1 MINNDSGGKKS
12 GALKLNFFH
21 VALMYVGTIM
31 GAGFA
36 SGREIWQ
43 FFGVFGKYA
52 PVGVLLVGMLFILLG
67 MMASYN
73 ARKLGTND
81 MGRVIVPGGNQKLI
95 RFVGYFMAVMLF
107 TVLVTMTAAG
117 GALFYQQFGLNR
129 ILGGLL
135 IAFLVII
142 TVLGEFERVSH
153 VFRYIMPVLSG
164 VVVITSLMVS
174 ILSLK
179 PTEVA
184 QTVEPSP
191 MAPNWFL
198 AALLYISYNILALVP
213 MVATASVSARSDRD
227 AVGGTALGGAFLGLL
242 AFLLLTALQQDMP
255 YSQALDMP
263 MLGYAG
269 RLSPAMATLYGVVLF
284 CAIYSSATS
293 NFYGFTTKLKDG
305 PKKSRNVIIAVILGF
320 LLGLVGFKNVVA
332 FMFPM
337 EGFLGFVIIAMLILN
352 FFQIRNAEKKRRVSD
367 DCHMKTEES
376 DIFQDFEH
384 HDRTD
389 YPAPVMRV
397 TGGKGGEA
405 LLILGPEKTCLYDAG
420 MACFADKLTE
430 NIDSVL
436 KEKKRTLDLVILSHT
451 HYDHI
456 GGLPYI
462 LERWP
467 EVQVCASEKAK
478 KVFESSGAKQT
489 MKKLG
494 EYAAGNYEID
504 GKEIMVNPLRV
515 DRILHDGDRIDLG
528 ITENG
533 QRSWIEVL
541 ETKGHT
547 DCALTYLLQ
556 PEKILFTCESTGV
569 LVSPDHI
576 DVSALKDFDET
587 IRVAERLKKLDFR
600 FLISPHYGVV
610 PAWFHDRYFDLYIEE
625 AGKEKA
631 FIRDLVE
638 KGKTMEEILQ
648 AHRQV
653 YWKTGRGDEQP
664 FAAYRMNTE
673 AEVKQIMTEYARMDS
688 SENILNI

>member
-1 MINNDSGGKKS
+1 MKNNDSGGKKS

-52 PVGVLLVGMLFILLG
+52 PIGVLLVGMLFILLG

-367 DCHMKTEES
+367 DGHMKTEES

-384 HDRTD
+384 HDRTA
-389 YPAPVMRV
+389 YPAPLVRV

-405 LLILGPEKTCLYDAG
+405 LLIRGPEKTCLYDAG
-420 MACFADKLTE
+420 MACFAEKLIE
-430 NIDSVL
+430 NIDHVL
-436 KEKKRTLDLVILSHT
+436 KEENRRLDLVILSHT

-467 EVQVCASEKAK
+467 EAQVCASEKAK
-478 KVFESSGAKQT
+478 KVFESSGARNT

-494 EYAAGNYEID
+494 EYAAGNYGID
-504 GKEIMVNPLRV
+504 GKSIMVNPLRV

-528 ITENG
+528 TTKNG

-569 LVSPDHI
+569 LVSPEI
-576 DVSALKDFDET
+576 SDVSALKDFDET
-587 IRVAERLKKLDFR
+587 MRVAERLKKTDFR
-600 FLISPHYGVV
+600 ILISPHYGVV
-610 PAWFHDRYFDLYIEE
+610 PAWFNDRYFDLYIEA
-625 AGKEKA
+625 AGKENA
-631 FIRDLVE
+631 FIRNLVE
-638 KGKTMEEILQ
+638 KGKDMDEILE
-648 AHRQV
+648 AHRQE
-653 YWKTGRGDEQP
+653 YWKTGRSDAQP
-664 FAAYRMNTE
+664 YAAYRMNTE

-688 SENILNI
+688 SGKI

>member
-1 MINNDSGGKKS
+1 MKNNHSDGKKT
-12 GALKLNFFH
+12 GVLKLNFFH

-52 PVGVLLVGMLFILLG
+52 PIGVLLVGLLFILLG

-213 MVATASVSARSDRD
+213 MVATASVSARSEKD
-227 AVGGTALGGAFLGLL
+227 AVGGTALGGAFLGIL

-305 PKKSRNVIIAVILGF
+305 PKKSRNVVIAVILGF
-320 LLGLVGFKNVVA
+320 LLGLVGCKNVVA

-337 EGFLGFVIIAMLILN
+337 EGFLGFVIIAMLVIN
-352 FFQIRNAEKKRRVSD
+352 FFQIRNAEKKRSAFD
-367 DCHMKTEES
+367 DGDMKKEES
-376 DIFQDFEH
+376 TSFQDFEH
-384 HDRTD
+384 HDRID
-389 YPAPVMRV
+389 YPAPVLRV

-420 MACFADKLTE
+420 MACFGDKLIE
-430 NIDSVL
+430 NMDSVL
-436 KEKKRTLDLVILSHT
+436 KEKRRTLDLVILSHT

-456 GGLPYI
+456 GGLPYV
-462 LERWP
+462 LKRWP

-478 KVFESSGAKQT
+478 HVFASTGARET
-489 MKKLG
+489 MKRLG
-494 EYAAGNYEID
+494 EYAAGNYGID
-504 GKEIMVNPLRV
+504 DKLIMVNPLRV

-528 ITENG
+528 ISENG
-533 QRSWIEVL
+533 QCSWIEVL

-569 LVSPDHI
+569 LVSPDHM
-576 DVSALKDFDET
+576 DVSALKNFDET
-587 IRVAERLKKLDFR
+587 IRVAERLKKIDFR
-600 FLISPHYGVV
+600 VLISPHYGVV
-610 PAWFHDRYFDLYIEE
+610 PTWFNEQYFDLYIKA

-631 FIRDLVE
+631 FIRTLVE
-638 KGKTMEEILQ
+638 EGKGFDEILE
-648 AHRQV
+648 AHRKE
-653 YWKTGRGDEQP
+653 YWKTGRSDTQP

-673 AEVKQIMTEYARMDS
+673 AEVKQIITEYGQMDS
-688 SENILNI
+688 SEEL

>member
-1 MINNDSGGKKS
+1 
-12 GALKLNFFH
+12 
-21 VALMYVGTIM
+21 
-31 GAGFA
+31 
-36 SGREIWQ
+36 
-43 FFGVFGKYA
+43 
-52 PVGVLLVGMLFILLG
+52 
-67 MMASYN
+67 
-73 ARKLGTND
+73 KLGTND
-81 MGRVIVPGGNQKLI
+81 MGRVIAPGGNQKLI

-305 PKKSRNVIIAVILGF
+305 PQKSRNVIIAVILGF

-384 HDRTD
+384 HDRTA
-389 YPAPVMRV
+389 YPAPLVRV

-405 LLILGPEKTCLYDAG
+405 LLIRGPEKTCLYDAG
-420 MACFADKLTE
+420 MACFAEKLIE
-430 NIDSVL
+430 NIDHVL
-436 KEKKRTLDLVILSHT
+436 KEENRRLDLVILSHT

-467 EVQVCASEKAK
+467 EAQVCASEKAK
-478 KVFESSGAKQT
+478 KVFESSGARNT

-494 EYAAGNYEID
+494 EYAAGNYGID
-504 GKEIMVNPLRV
+504 GKSIMVNPLRV

-528 ITENG
+528 TTKNG

-569 LVSPDHI
+569 LVSPEI
-576 DVSALKDFDET
+576 SDVSALKNFDET
-587 IRVAERLKKLDFR
+587 MRVAERLKKTDFR
-600 FLISPHYGVV
+600 ILISPHYGVV
-610 PAWFHDRYFDLYIEE
+610 PAWFNDRYFDLYIEA

-631 FIRDLVE
+631 FIRNLVE
-638 KGKTMEEILQ
+638 QGKSMDEILE
-648 AHRQV
+648 AHRQE
-653 YWKTGRGDEQP
+653 YWKTGRSDAQP
-664 FAAYRMNTE
+664 YAAYRMNTE

-688 SENILNI
+688 SGKI

>member
-1 MINNDSGGKKS
+1 MKNNRSGGKRS

-52 PVGVLLVGMLFILLG
+52 PIGVLLVGMLFILLG

-352 FFQIRNAEKKRRVSD
+352 FFQIRNAEKHKKMSD
-367 DCHMKTEES
+367 DDSVQIEES
-376 DIFQDFEH
+376 AIFQDFEH
-384 HDRTD
+384 HDRTA
-389 YPAPVMRV
+389 YPAPLVRV

-405 LLILGPEKTCLYDAG
+405 LLIRGPEKTCLYDAG
-420 MACFADKLTE
+420 MACFAEKLIE
-430 NIDSVL
+430 NIDHVL
-436 KEKKRTLDLVILSHT
+436 KEENRRLDLVILSHT

-467 EVQVCASEKAK
+467 EAQVCASEKAK
-478 KVFESSGAKQT
+478 KVFESSGARNT

-494 EYAAGNYEID
+494 EYAAGNYGID
-504 GKEIMVNPLRV
+504 GKSIMVNPLRV

-528 ITENG
+528 TTKNG

-569 LVSPDHI
+569 LVSPEI
-576 DVSALKDFDET
+576 SDVSALKDFDET
-587 IRVAERLKKLDFR
+587 MRVAERLKKTDFR
-600 FLISPHYGVV
+600 ILISPHYGVV
-610 PAWFHDRYFDLYIEE
+610 PAWFNDRYFDLYIEA

-631 FIRDLVE
+631 FIRNLVE
-638 KGKTMEEILQ
+638 KGKDMDEILE
-648 AHRQV
+648 AHRQE
-653 YWKTGRGDEQP
+653 YWKTGRSDAQP
-664 FAAYRMNTE
+664 YAAYRMNTE

-688 SENILNI
+688 SGKI

>member
-1 MINNDSGGKKS
+1 MKNNDSGGKKS

-52 PVGVLLVGMLFILLG
+52 PIGVLLVGMLFILLG

-352 FFQIRNAEKKRRVSD
+352 FFQIRNAEKHKKMSD
-367 DCHMKTEES
+367 DDSVQIEES
-376 DIFQDFEH
+376 AIFQDFEH
-384 HDRTD
+384 HDRTA
-389 YPAPVMRV
+389 YPAPLVRV

-405 LLILGPEKTCLYDAG
+405 LLIRGPEKTCLYDAG
-420 MACFADKLTE
+420 MACFAEKLIE
-430 NIDSVL
+430 NIDHVL
-436 KEKKRTLDLVILSHT
+436 KEENRRLDLVILSHT

-467 EVQVCASEKAK
+467 EAQVCASEKAK
-478 KVFESSGAKQT
+478 KVFESSGARNT

-494 EYAAGNYEID
+494 EYAAGNYGID
-504 GKEIMVNPLRV
+504 GKLIMVNPLRV

-528 ITENG
+528 TTKNG

-569 LVSPDHI
+569 LVSPEI
-576 DVSALKDFDET
+576 SDVSALKDFDET
-587 IRVAERLKKLDFR
+587 IRVAERLKKTDFR
-600 FLISPHYGVV
+600 ILISPHYGVV
-610 PAWFHDRYFDLYIEE
+610 PAWFNDRYFDLYIEA

-631 FIRDLVE
+631 FIRNLVE
-638 KGKTMEEILQ
+638 KGKDMDEILE
-648 AHRQV
+648 AHRQE
-653 YWKTGRGDEQP
+653 YWKTGRSDAQP
-664 FAAYRMNTE
+664 YAAYRMNTE

-688 SENILNI
+688 SGKI